1 MHLHTFFLGGLLGL
15 AALSVSTKPELA
27 FIVIVIGFP
36 VEKKESCLTDVKQLI
51 DQ

>member
-1 MHLHTFFLGGLLGL
+1 M

-27 FIVIVIGFP
+27 FIFIVIGFP